1 MESENEVVM
10 EDEKHVIGETTKVEH
25 IHKEVEDNGNAE
37 IEPKNEVSQPK
48 VEADGNNSAV
58 TKNSKISKE
67 PGVKSGVA
75 SKNTKST
82 TKVKPNSKGITSSSQ
97 TQKQQNLSKSL
108 TFPSKSARLDAM
120 KKSTDGILKKA
131 ENKHIQAVASTL
143 NSRKLTNS
151 KEAKTNKGNSKQ
163 RTSLTSINSFKS
175 SEFGRSTPLIAVA
188 KSQTSEASIPV
199 DENSNPAKSE
209 KPNREDDDV
218 NSTTS
223 SLTPG
228 KKSNGSGFS
237 FRLEERAEK
246 RREFFSKLE
255 EKIQEKEAEISNLQE
270 KSKESQEAEI
280 KKLRKRMTF
289 KAAPMPSFYKE
300 PPPKVELKK
309 IPTTRPKS
317 PKLGRNKGFIANN
330 NSEDKSSS
338 IPHEKQQKNDSIK
351 AKVKGY
357 KDVSSKKPIKKTQA
371 KVQSQEIAVTKTEM
385 DSVMS
390 STNEVSVIDQD
401 AKTSIVEG
409 SEECKDPTVN
419 ISEYQNGI
427 EQESQNGLSQN
438 SVLVLNASTP
448 DIVSY
453 EVAVG
458 V

>member
-37 IEPKNEVSQPK
+37 IEPKNEASQPK
-48 VEADGNNSAV
+48 VEIDSNNSAV
-58 TKNSKISKE
+58 TKNSKSSKE
-67 PGVKSGVA
+67 PGVKSVVA

-82 TKVKPNSKGITSSSQ
+82 TKVKPNLKGTTSSQ
-97 TQKQQNLSKSL
+97 TQRQQNLSKSL

-120 KKSTDGILKKA
+120 KKSTDGILKKT
-131 ENKHIQAVASTL
+131 ENKHVQAVTSTL

-151 KEAKTNKGNSKQ
+151 KEAKTNNGNSKQ

-175 SEFGRSTPLIAVA
+175 SEFGRSTPVNAVA

-199 DENSNPAKSE
+199 DQNSNPAKSE

-317 PKLGRNKGFIANN
+317 PKLGRNKGSIVNN

-338 IPHEKQQKNDSIK
+338 IPHEKQQKNDSTK

-371 KVQSQEIAVTKTEM
+371 KVQSKEIAVTKTEM

-390 STNEVSVIDQD
+390 STNEVSVIGQD

-427 EQESQNGLSQN
+427 EQESQNGLAQN
-438 SVLVLNASTP
+438 SVLVLNASAP
-448 DIVSY
+448 EIVSY
-453 EVAVG
+453 EVAAG